1 LVGAHL
7 RQLLLLLLLLLVV
20 VVLVW
25 LLVVGCSLFVF
36 CCTSIFLF
44 VVSRNMATA
53 IPIFEGLKALDLSP
67 LFHSVSSQAP
77 LPALQ
82 AEINLCPTAFQKL
95 RRWQL
100 PKYVRKKYPLAINCG
115 WLGDPLEEVFM
126 GKSSTNGICSI
137 APEGKC

>member
-1 LVGAHL
+1 VLV
-7 RQLLLLLLLLLVV
+7 LLVV
-20 VVLVW
+20 VVVVAGVGVGVGVVVGCW

-36 CCTSIFLF
+36 CCIFLL

-67 LFHSVSSQAP
+67 LFHRVSSQAP

-82 AEINLCPTAFQKL
+82 AEINLCPTAVQKL

-100 PKYVRKKYPLAINCG
+100 PKYVRKKYPLAINRG

-137 APEGKC
+137 ATGG